1 VQRGHGDATKL
12 IMEGVDL
19 GKVTALIDEVV
30 ANGGVGE
37 RAMREDSVR
46 RTTSRWPI
54 YSGSSMRSSP

>member
-12 IMEGVDL
+12 IVEGVDL

-46 RTTSRWPI
+46 RTTS
-54 YSGSSMRSSP
+54 